1 MILPIPNGR
10 ITAPFSQPRP
20 LGGPTTHIHGAIDVA
35 APLGSAPNPTAVA
48 PVSGTARCLQFL
60 RPSTD
65 VYWPTS
71 ERPDINILL
80 ARNYFYDLYGGVI
93 TIYAADGTFHILT
106 HFYASQL
113 WAHSAPTYIE
123 SRAPGRFPCIALVGD
138 PFRVSEGQ
146 SLVPVGNAGF
156 STGHHIHWE
165 IHPGQR
171 QIYDYADRLDPEKL
185 LGATH
190 V

>member
-10 ITAPFSQPRP
+10 ITAPFAQPRP
-20 LGGPTTHIHGAIDVA
+20 LGGPTTHIHGAIDIA
-35 APLGSAPNPTAVA
+35 ASLGSAPNPTAVA
-48 PVSGTARCLQFL
+48 PVSGIARFHQFL
-60 RPSTD
+60 RPSID
-65 VYWPTS
+65 VRWPNS
-71 ERPDINILL
+71 EKEDIPALL
-80 ARNYFYDLYGGVI
+80 VQNYFYDLYGGVI
-93 TIYAADGTFHILT
+93 TIRADDDTLHILT
-106 HFYASQL
+106 HFYASSL
-113 WAHSAPTYIE
+113 WARSIPGYIE
-123 SRAPGRFPCIALVGD
+123 SRFPGRFPCIAIVGT